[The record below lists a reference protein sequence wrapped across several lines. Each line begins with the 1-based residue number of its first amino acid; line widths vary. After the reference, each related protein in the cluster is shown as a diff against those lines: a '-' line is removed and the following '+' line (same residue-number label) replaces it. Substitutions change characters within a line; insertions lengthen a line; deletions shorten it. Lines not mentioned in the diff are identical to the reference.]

1 MTTCLAIRHV
11 AFEDLGTL
19 GTVLDERGVA
29 VRMIE
34 AGADDI
40 AALDPLAPDLVVVLG
55 GPIGATED
63 YLYPFLADEARLLT
77 ARLAAGR
84 PVLGFCLGAQ
94 LMARALGARV
104 VANPAGKEIG
114 WSELTL
120 TEAGR
125 ASALAG
131 LAGLPV
137 LHWHGDTFEL
147 PDGATLLA
155 STAITPNQ
163 AFSWGPAAL
172 ALQFHPEVG
181 ARGLERWLIGHAG
194 ELASGGG
201 GGAVALRQANW
212 LHAPGLGAAAGILFR
227 IWLDANLPPAE
238 AAVQRRRSVV

>member
-1 MTTCLAIRHV
+1 MKTCVAIRHV

-19 GTVLDERGVA
+19 GAVLDEMGVA
-29 VRMIE
+29 VEMIE

-40 AALDPLAPDLVVVLG
+40 AALDPLTPDLVVVLG

-63 YLYPFLADEARLLT
+63 DLYPFLADEARMLA

-84 PVLGFCLGAQ
+84 PVIGFCLGAQ
-94 LMARALGARV
+94 LMARALGAGV
-104 VANPAGKEIG
+104 VANPNGQEVG

-125 ASALAG
+125 ASLLAG
-131 LAGLPV
+131 LAGILV
-137 LHWHGDTFEL
+137 LHWHGDTFDL
-147 PDGATLLA
+147 PDGAALLA
-155 STAITPNQ
+155 STAITRNQ

-194 ELASGGG
+194 ELARGAGGG
-201 GGAVALRQANW
+201 VVALRRANRA
-212 LHAPGLGAAAGILFR
+212 HAPKLEAAARTLFR
-227 IWLDANLPPAE
+227 QWLDAN
-238 AAVQRRRSVV
+238 VSTG